1 MAAGKIKA
9 AFLRE
14 LKDWKSYLIVL
25 TGAVVLSLGVN
36 IFLVPNKIAAGGV
49 TGLATVLFHLLG
61 LPVGMVMLLLNIPLF
76 LIGIRVLGRSFG
88 IKTLFATFSLS
99 LAIDALAPFLRSL
112 TDDLLLASIFGGLL
126 VGTGLGIVLKQDA
139 STGGTDLGAKILHK
153 LISYMSV
160 GQLLLMIDALIVL
173 TAALVF
179 RNYELGL
186 YATITLFITSR
197 VIDTVIVGVNY
208 TKAVH
213 IISDKAEEIAPL
225 LVHEMNHGMTS
236 LSGKG
241 MYTGKEKNVL
251 LCILRR
257 RDLPHLKSSVASL
270 DPNAFIFV
278 TDVREVLGEGF
289 SSHV

>member
-1 MAAGKIKA
+1 MSSRNVKK

-14 LKDWKSYLIVL
+14 IKDWKSYLVVL
-25 TGAVVLSLGVN
+25 SGSVILSLGVN
-36 IFLVPNKIAAGGV
+36 LFLVPNKIAAGGV
-49 TGLATVLFHLLG
+49 TGLATVVFYLTG

-99 LAIDALAPFLRSL
+99 LAIDALAPFLVSL

-126 VGTGLGIVLKQDA
+126 VGLGLGIVLKQDA

-153 LISYMSV
+153 LLPYMSV

-179 RNYELGL
+179 GNYELGL
-186 YATITLFITSR
+186 YATITLFITAR

-213 IISDKAEEIAPL
+213 IISDKAGEIAPV
-225 LVHEMNHGMTS
+225 LVHEMNHGVTG
-236 LSGKG
+236 LNGKG
-241 MYTGKEKNVL
+241 MYSGKEKNVL

-257 RDLPHLKSSVASL
+257 RDLPHLKSTVASI
-270 DPNAFIFV
+270 DPLAFVFV

-289 SSHV
+289 SHHV